1 MRMVIIEEL
10 FFCFKKFRLNASQD
24 LFLKQCPYTNCRFTC
39 DRQQLPSS
47 DAVLFHEAD
56 VNTELDTDESA
67 FWQTLTA
74 QRRNNNQVNFA
85 YLRIY
90 Q

>member
-39 DRQQLPSS
+39 DRQQLPGS

-56 VNTELDTDESA
+56 VNAELDSDESA

-74 QRRNNNQVNFA
+74 QRRHKNQAGF
-85 YLRIY
+85 RIFTIA
-90 Q
+90 